1 MLPVFPLWA
10 PYGPDIAEVFFLRH
24 AESLGNAKGIYG
36 GWEDAA
42 LSMKG
47 EQQAV
52 QAGVFDAGE
61 ATGDVLEWH
70 GMAWNGHQSET
81 APVGRILD
89 RGETW

>member
-1 MLPVFPLWA
+1 MFRVANHAACGPLWA

-24 AESLGNAKGIYG
+24 SESLGNAKGIYG

-52 QAGVFDAGE
+52 QAGEILPARLRAMF
-61 ATGDVLEWH
+61 
-70 GMAWNGHQSET
+70 WNGMEWPSIWDSS
-81 APVGRILD
+81 G
-89 RGETW
+89 W